1 MAATAPGGH
10 YAECTFKVNFSELK
24 ATFIF
29 NTMLRILMPK
39 AVLKAA
45 VTWVA
50 AVALKGVD
58 PKIRR

>member
-10 YAECTFKVNFSELK
+10 YEEWTFKVNFSELK

-29 NTMLRILMPK
+29 YTMLRILMPK
-39 AVLKAA
+39 TVPKSA
-45 VTWVA
+45 VTWVT
-50 AVALKGVD
+50 VALKGVD